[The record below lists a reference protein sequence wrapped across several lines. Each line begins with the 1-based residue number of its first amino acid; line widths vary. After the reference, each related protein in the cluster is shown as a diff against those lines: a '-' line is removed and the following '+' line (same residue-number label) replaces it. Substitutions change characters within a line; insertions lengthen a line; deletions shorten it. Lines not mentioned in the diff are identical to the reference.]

1 MKLEHEDTSNLTVEQ
16 CEELATAIAEK
27 AAPLPPGSKREELLA
42 LAESYHQLA
51 AMKSFIARTLN

>member
-1 MKLEHEDTSNLTVEQ
+1 
-16 CEELATAIAEK
+16 LATAIAEI